1 MATYVAA
8 ALNDPEKHF
17 NTVIFTGDGTDD
29 RAITVGFQP
38 DLVWCR
44 QRTDDSG
51 GYLVDVVRGNN
62 SALQTTNTNQAGTF
76 ASMTFT
82 STGITVSGNENLN
95 NENAHNYVSW
105 NWKAGGS
112 AASNSSG
119 DITSNVS
126 VNTTAGIS
134 IVGYTGSSDA
144 SGTTVAH
151 GLSAVPKMMIFKEH
165 DDNGNNFIMYHH
177 KVGAGN
183 YLELND
189 ETAAASSSIM
199 FGNTTPTSSV
209 FTIANDRQTNGTG
222 SGFIAYCFAEKQG
235 FSKMGEY
242 EGNNNTDGTFI
253 YTGFKP
259 AMVLI
264 KNKDANQPP
273 IIFDNTRDPS
283 NLTDSYLFPNIVDAE
298 GTSSSTGIDFVS
310 NGFKQINTYASAN
323 ASNTYVYLAFA
334 EAPLVNSNGV
344 PCNAR

>member
-1 MATYVAA
+1 MAYIDSN
-8 ALNDPEKHF
+8 LNDPEEHF
-17 NTVIFTGDGTDD
+17 NTVIFTGDGNDD

-38 DLVWCR
+38 NITWVR

-51 GYLVDVVRGNN
+51 GYLVDSVRGNN
-62 SALQTTNTNQAGTF
+62 AALQTTNTNAQGTF

-105 NWKAGGS
+105 HWKE
-112 AASNSSG
+112 SS
-119 DITSNVS
+119 
-126 VNTTAGIS
+126 TAGID
-134 IVGYTGSSDA
+134 VVEYTGNGSANRSISHSLGTEPDFIIAKIHSETMNWPTYSKASGNGVYFLDISDA
-144 SGTTVAH
+144 WTNHSSYLNYWYTSG
-151 GLSAVPKMMIFKEH
+151 M
-165 DDNGNNFIMYHH
+165 
-177 KVGAGN
+177 
-183 YLELND
+183 
-189 ETAAASSSIM
+189 SSSN
-199 FGNTTPTSSV
+199 FGIGDNDNTNKNTATVISYLFS
-209 FTIANDRQTNGTG
+209 NR
-222 SGFIAYCFAEKQG
+222 QG
-235 FSKMGEY
+235 FLKTGEY

-273 IIFDNTRDPS
+273 IIFDNKRDPS
-283 NLTDSYLFPNIVDAE
+283 NLTDSYLFPSDVDAE

>member
-8 ALNDPEKHF
+8 DLNDPEEFF

-44 QRTDDSG
+44 QRTDASG

-144 SGTTVAH
+144 GGTTVAH

-209 FTIANDRQTNGTG
+209 FTIANSSETNSTG
-222 SGFIAYCFAEKQG
+222 ETFIAYCFAEKQG
-235 FSKMGEY
+235 FSKIGEY
-242 EGNNNTDGTFI
+242 EGNNNTNGTFV

-264 KNKDANQPP
+264 KNKDASQPP

-283 NLTDSYLFPNIVDAE
+283 NLTDSYLFPSLTDSE
-298 GTSSSTGIDFVS
+298 GTNSSTGLDFLS
-310 NGFKQINTYASAN
+310 NGFKQRNTYNSAN

-334 EAPLVNSNGV
+334 EAPFVNSNGV
-344 PCNAR
+344 PVNAR

>member
-62 SALQTTNTNQAGTF
+62 SALRTTNTNQAGTF

-209 FTIANDRQTNGTG
+209 FTIANDSQTNGTG

-235 FSKMGEY
+235 FSKFGSY
-242 EGNNNTDGTFI
+242 TGNGNANGPFV
-253 YTGFKP
+253 YTGFRP
-259 AMVLI
+259 AFVLQ
-264 KNKDANQPP
+264 KNTAVQGWQLQANEREGFNGDNDLLQPH
-273 IIFDNTRDPS
+273 
-283 NLTDSYLFPNIVDAE
+283 DSAAE
-298 GTSSSTGIDFVS
+298 SGVNRIDILS
-310 NGFKQINTYASAN
+310 NGFKVITTDAGQNTDGQK
-323 ASNTYVYLAFA
+323 YVYWAFA
-334 EAPLVNSNGV
+334 EAPFVNSNGV
-344 PCNAR
+344 PGNAR